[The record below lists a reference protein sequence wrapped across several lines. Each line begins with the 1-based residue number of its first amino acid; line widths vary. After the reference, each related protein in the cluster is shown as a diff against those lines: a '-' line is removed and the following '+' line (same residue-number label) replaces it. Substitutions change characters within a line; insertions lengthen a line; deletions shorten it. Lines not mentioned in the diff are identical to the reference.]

1 MHIYICFYRMSER
14 LLRFWLNNT
23 GHDPGQKTDALNS
36 FLPLRPALNAF
47 NSCNVEYYQK
57 NNTIILI
64 RYSDIYRILYI
75 FLIFYTYL
83 NYYFLPDIYIEIL
96 HYAKNFTFH
105 IKIGWDR
112 KKGICF
118 HQKLFI
124 LISFVDLLLKAN
136 WLYVLKQ

>member
-1 MHIYICFYRMSER
+1 MSER

-83 NYYFLPDIYIEIL
+83 NCYFLPDIYINLTLRQKFNISYQNRL
-96 HYAKNFTFH
+96 RQKKRNMFPSKIVYPYIVCRSF
-105 IKIGWDR
+105 IKG
-112 KKGICF
+112 
-118 HQKLFI
+118 KLTVC
-124 LISFVDLLLKAN
+124 SKAII
-136 WLYVLKQ
+136 